1 MKFYDLSGQWN
12 CEISGQKSV
21 VILPGTLDENQIGYA
36 DCLENQWHLGDISRR
51 AIFQEGDP
59 ILTRLTRRYCYE
71 GEAIF
76 TKKIEWKIP
85 QSKRIFLECERAR
98 QLQLLVNGEKVEC
111 VGEANL
117 STPYVYEITDQVRG
131 QDTITL
137 ISDNRYLNWPYES
150 IIRSSAA
157 AAETQTNWNGILGY
171 IRLRIEKDVFI
182 EDIFVY
188 PRYNIL
194 DICIQINAANS
205 WTGSIFVESS
215 ALEKS
220 TCIPCDI
227 PKGQSQIWVKNQKQ
241 RTDVKLWDEGE
252 GNLYD
257 LTVYGDGLESCCVHF
272 GIRDFAAKNGLFYLN
287 NRRFFLLGET
297 NCAVFPETGY
307 PPMDVKTWTEI
318 LRTYQNYGV
327 NCIRFHSYC
336 PPEAAFTA
344 ADKLGILMQ
353 PELSHWNPKNTFSS
367 NDTCMYYRGEQKQ
380 ILRMLANHPSFVML
394 SLGNELRVDEEGH
407 AYMAQLLQEARE
419 IDQTRLYTNSSN
431 FHFGSCG
438 CDKASDFYT
447 AMKYFDNDLRATSGD
462 MQGWLNHSYPDW
474 RINYREVVEA
484 IRKNANQ
491 PVFSFEV
498 GQYEILPDFKQL
510 SKFQGIT
517 DPVNLKFIQQKV
529 EKKGLMPIW
538 NQMVEATGELSLL
551 CYRAEVE
558 AALRTDNMS
567 GISLL
572 GLQDFP
578 GQGTAL
584 VGMMDSH
591 LHSKPYEFASPE
603 RFQAFFREILPLV
616 RMPRFTYSSTETL
629 EAEVCMV
636 NYGKND
642 VSGVPEWSLEGD
654 KILMGGTFAKVNVET
669 GTLAELGK
677 IRIPLK
683 SINEKPVQ
691 LVLAVKLSGYRN
703 EYPVWVYPELPVTR
717 PANIFEFH
725 QWNEEIYE
733 ILNNGGNVY
742 LSPNVSEENLPKSIA
757 TQFSPDFWSIC
768 SFINQAGSMGQLI
781 DVKHPI
787 FSLFP
792 TEAYTNLQWWPM
804 AVQRAVLLPEKIQ
817 TIIMEID
824 SCMEIRYMAQLFECH
839 CGNGKLMVST
849 MGLQNLQKYP
859 EARALQ
865 RAIYEYMSSNQFE
878 PKQSLSPEWIKS
890 LFAEQ
895 K

>member
-1 MKFYDLSGQWN
+1 MKFYDLSGLWN

-188 PRYNIL
+188 PRDNIL

-394 SLGNELRVDEEGH
+394 SLGNEIKQDCT
-407 AYMAQLLQEARE
+407 QIAR
-419 IDQTRLYTNSSN
+419 I
-431 FHFGSCG
+431 F
-438 CDKASDFYT
+438 
-447 AMKYFDNDLRATSGD
+447 TS
-462 MQGWLNHSYPDW
+462 
-474 RINYREVVEA
+474 VVVA
-484 IRKNANQ
+484 VIRQ
-491 PVFSFEV
+491 V
-498 GQYEILPDFKQL
+498 I
-510 SKFQGIT
+510 
-517 DPVNLKFIQQKV
+517 FIQQ
-529 EKKGLMPIW
+529 
-538 NQMVEATGELSLL
+538 
-551 CYRAEVE
+551 
-558 AALRTDNMS
+558 
-567 GISLL
+567 
-572 GLQDFP
+572 
-578 GQGTAL
+578 
-584 VGMMDSH
+584 
-591 LHSKPYEFASPE
+591 
-603 RFQAFFREILPLV
+603 
-616 RMPRFTYSSTETL
+616 
-629 EAEVCMV
+629 
-636 NYGKND
+636 
-642 VSGVPEWSLEGD
+642 
-654 KILMGGTFAKVNVET
+654 
-669 GTLAELGK
+669 
-677 IRIPLK
+677 
-683 SINEKPVQ
+683 
-691 LVLAVKLSGYRN
+691 
-703 EYPVWVYPELPVTR
+703 
-717 PANIFEFH
+717 
-725 QWNEEIYE
+725 
-733 ILNNGGNVY
+733 
-742 LSPNVSEENLPKSIA
+742 
-757 TQFSPDFWSIC
+757 
-768 SFINQAGSMGQLI
+768 
-781 DVKHPI
+781 
-787 FSLFP
+787 
-792 TEAYTNLQWWPM
+792 
-804 AVQRAVLLPEKIQ
+804 
-817 TIIMEID
+817 
-824 SCMEIRYMAQLFECH
+824 
-839 CGNGKLMVST
+839 
-849 MGLQNLQKYP
+849 
-859 EARALQ
+859 
-865 RAIYEYMSSNQFE
+865 
-878 PKQSLSPEWIKS
+878 
-890 LFAEQ
+890 
-895 K
+895 